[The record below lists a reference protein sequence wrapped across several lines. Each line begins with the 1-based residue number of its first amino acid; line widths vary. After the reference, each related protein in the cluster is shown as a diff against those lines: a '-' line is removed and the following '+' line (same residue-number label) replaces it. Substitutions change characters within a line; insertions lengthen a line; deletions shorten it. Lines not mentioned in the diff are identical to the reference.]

1 MPPILFSD
9 HPRKPGSRLDCLSKF
24 SEEWL
29 SQLDKEN
36 VKGLSMFLV
45 FQLVQHFRFTWTN
58 AETCAA
64 QAVGKG
70 ERSVRRWRSVL
81 IKHRGQFPSSK
92 QGRYR
97 RTGVLWKNEE
107 LNQKAT
113 SFVRENANVKGKP
126 KTCSGETRGRKS

>member
-29 SQLDKEN
+29 LQLDKEN

-92 QGRYR
+92 QG
-97 RTGVLWKNEE
+97 WE
-107 LNQKAT
+107 
-113 SFVRENANVKGKP
+113 
-126 KTCSGETRGRKS
+126 CSGRTKNSTRKQRPLFGRMQMSKESRTTTVFSKIPPLSLVLN